1 MSNRP
6 PTEWVAEVFARYEV
20 SLVAYARGRLNGDVE
35 EAKDVV
41 QEAFVKLCQQRW
53 PDIEAHVTAWL
64 YRTCRNRAIDISRRE
79 GRMSSVHTGGTDVS
93 EIRDQAARRPEDR
106 ASQDEQLLRMRN
118 QMHQLPEQ
126 QQELLRLRLHDGLSY
141 KQIAQVTGLTASNV
155 GYLLHQAVTSLRLS
169 MLAD

>member
-1 MSNRP
+1 
-6 PTEWVAEVFARYEV
+6 
-20 SLVAYARGRLNGDVE
+20 
-35 EAKDVV
+35 
-41 QEAFVKLCQQRW
+41 
-53 PDIEAHVTAWL
+53 
-64 YRTCRNRAIDISRRE
+64 
-79 GRMSSVHTGGTDVS
+79 MSSVHTGGTDVS